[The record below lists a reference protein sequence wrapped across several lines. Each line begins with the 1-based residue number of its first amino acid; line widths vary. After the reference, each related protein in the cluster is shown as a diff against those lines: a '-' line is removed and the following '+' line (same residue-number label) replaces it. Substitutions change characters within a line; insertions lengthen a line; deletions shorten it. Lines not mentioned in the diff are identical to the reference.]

1 MIRRDRLY
9 ACPKSAVGF
18 CKVFS
23 KFDRLYLIQIRKL
36 DMEQQL
42 IDLGVRLSEALL
54 KNTASA
60 ISTKIKAIKSKKED
74 KETINEL
81 EEIIQELISDKN
93 ELLQISQAYQQE
105 LMAQKITDKEI
116 EYITKELIPK
126 LQELVRATGGNNV
139 DEMVRILSPLI
150 SKETLTILQ
159 LLGFNFRKAIG
170 EPLTMLLEKLILSRM
185 PMDPNIQAEI
195 QLETI
200 KALQNPSAAKAL
212 TKIK

>member
-1 MIRRDRLY
+1 
-9 ACPKSAVGF
+9 
-18 CKVFS
+18 
-23 KFDRLYLIQIRKL
+23 
-36 DMEQQL
+36 MEQQL

-170 EPLTMLLEKLILSRM
+170 EPLTMLL
-185 PMDPNIQAEI
+185 
-195 QLETI
+195 
-200 KALQNPSAAKAL
+200 
-212 TKIK
+212 

>member
-1 MIRRDRLY
+1 
-9 ACPKSAVGF
+9 
-18 CKVFS
+18 
-23 KFDRLYLIQIRKL
+23 
-36 DMEQQL
+36 MEQQL
-42 IDLGVRLSEALL
+42 IDLSVRLSEALL

>member
-1 MIRRDRLY
+1 
-9 ACPKSAVGF
+9 
-18 CKVFS
+18 
-23 KFDRLYLIQIRKL
+23 
-36 DMEQQL
+36 MEQQL

-170 EPLTMLLEKLILSRM
+170 EPLTMLLEKLILSRI

-212 TKIK
+212 IKIK

>member
-1 MIRRDRLY
+1 
-9 ACPKSAVGF
+9 
-18 CKVFS
+18 
-23 KFDRLYLIQIRKL
+23 
-36 DMEQQL
+36 MEQQL
-42 IDLGVRLSEALL
+42 IDLSVRLSEALL

-81 EEIIQELISDKN
+81 VEIIQELISDKN

-159 LLGFNFRKAIG
+159 LLGFNFRNAIG
-170 EPLTMLLEKLILSRM
+170 EPLTM
-185 PMDPNIQAEI
+185 
-195 QLETI
+195 
-200 KALQNPSAAKAL
+200 
-212 TKIK
+212 

>member
-1 MIRRDRLY
+1 
-9 ACPKSAVGF
+9 
-18 CKVFS
+18 
-23 KFDRLYLIQIRKL
+23 
-36 DMEQQL
+36 MEQQL

-60 ISTKIKAIKSKKED
+60 ISTKIKAIKSKKKD

>member
-1 MIRRDRLY
+1 
-9 ACPKSAVGF
+9 
-18 CKVFS
+18 
-23 KFDRLYLIQIRKL
+23 
-36 DMEQQL
+36 MEQQL
-42 IDLGVRLSEALL
+42 IDLSVRLSEALL

-159 LLGFNFRKAIG
+159 LLGFNFRKDIG

>member
-1 MIRRDRLY
+1 
-9 ACPKSAVGF
+9 
-18 CKVFS
+18 
-23 KFDRLYLIQIRKL
+23 
-36 DMEQQL
+36 MEQQL

-74 KETINEL
+74 KETINQL

>member
-1 MIRRDRLY
+1 
-9 ACPKSAVGF
+9 
-18 CKVFS
+18 
-23 KFDRLYLIQIRKL
+23 
-36 DMEQQL
+36 MEQQL
-42 IDLGVRLSEALL
+42 IDLSVRLSEALL

-93 ELLQISQAYQQE
+93 ELLQISQGYQQE

-126 LQELVRATGGNNV
+126 LQELARATGGNNV

-185 PMDPNIQAEI
+185 PLDPKIQAEI
-195 QLETI
+195 QLETLRT
-200 KALQNPSAAKAL
+200 LQNPSAAKTL

>member
-1 MIRRDRLY
+1 
-9 ACPKSAVGF
+9 
-18 CKVFS
+18 
-23 KFDRLYLIQIRKL
+23 
-36 DMEQQL
+36 MEQQL

-170 EPLTMLLEKLILSRM
+170 EPLTMLLEKLILYRI
-185 PMDPNIQAEI
+185 PMDQNIQAEI

>member
-1 MIRRDRLY
+1 
-9 ACPKSAVGF
+9 
-18 CKVFS
+18 
-23 KFDRLYLIQIRKL
+23 
-36 DMEQQL
+36 MEQQL

-105 LMAQKITDKEI
+105 LMAQKITDKDI

-170 EPLTMLLEKLILSRM
+170 EPLTMLLEKLILSRI

>member
-1 MIRRDRLY
+1 
-9 ACPKSAVGF
+9 
-18 CKVFS
+18 
-23 KFDRLYLIQIRKL
+23 
-36 DMEQQL
+36 
-42 IDLGVRLSEALL
+42 
-54 KNTASA
+54 
-60 ISTKIKAIKSKKED
+60 
-74 KETINEL
+74 
-81 EEIIQELISDKN
+81 
-93 ELLQISQAYQQE
+93 
-105 LMAQKITDKEI
+105 MAQKITDKEI

-170 EPLTMLLEKLILSRM
+170 EPLTMLLEKLILSRI

>member
-1 MIRRDRLY
+1 
-9 ACPKSAVGF
+9 
-18 CKVFS
+18 
-23 KFDRLYLIQIRKL
+23 
-36 DMEQQL
+36 MEQQL
-42 IDLGVRLSEALL
+42 IDLGVRLSEELL

>member
-1 MIRRDRLY
+1 
-9 ACPKSAVGF
+9 
-18 CKVFS
+18 
-23 KFDRLYLIQIRKL
+23 
-36 DMEQQL
+36 MEQQL
-42 IDLGVRLSEALL
+42 IDLSVRLSEALL

-74 KETINEL
+74 KETINEV

>member
-1 MIRRDRLY
+1 
-9 ACPKSAVGF
+9 
-18 CKVFS
+18 
-23 KFDRLYLIQIRKL
+23 
-36 DMEQQL
+36 
-42 IDLGVRLSEALL
+42 
-54 KNTASA
+54 
-60 ISTKIKAIKSKKED
+60 
-74 KETINEL
+74 
-81 EEIIQELISDKN
+81 
-93 ELLQISQAYQQE
+93 
-105 LMAQKITDKEI
+105 MAQKITDKEI

-126 LQELVRATGGNNV
+126 LQELVKATGGNNV

-200 KALQNPSAAKAL
+200 KALQNLSAAKAL

>member
-1 MIRRDRLY
+1 
-9 ACPKSAVGF
+9 
-18 CKVFS
+18 
-23 KFDRLYLIQIRKL
+23 
-36 DMEQQL
+36 MEQQL